1 MDCTPSLDGLT
12 DVVSTV
18 HWRYK
23 GTTEDG
29 ITSEIYGIISV
40 GQPNPSNFVDYNN
53 LTFQQVSSWLE
64 SIYSQEIPL
73 EEGQTEIKETQAAA
87 EENKKNKNKIKAKQD
102 ADLIKVL
109 NKLVFYLFLGF
120 IIFLN
125 FFCLCILPY
134 FLKESLSLDSN

>member
-18 HWRYK
+18 HWRYQ

-73 EEGQTEIKETQAAA
+73 EEGQTEIKKTQLSSM
-87 EENKKNKNKIKAKQD
+87 KKIIEDKIN
-102 ADLIKVL
+102 LIL
-109 NKLVFYLFLGF
+109 NPSV
-120 IIFLN
+120 IT
-125 FFCLCILPY
+125 LPLP
-134 FLKESLSLDSN
+134 F